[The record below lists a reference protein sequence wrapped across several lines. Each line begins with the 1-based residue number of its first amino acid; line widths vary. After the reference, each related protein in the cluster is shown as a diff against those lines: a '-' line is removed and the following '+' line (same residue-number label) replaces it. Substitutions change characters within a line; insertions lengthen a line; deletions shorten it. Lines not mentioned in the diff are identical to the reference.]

1 MTEVNSLK
9 GNLTEETKSRKR
21 DGHLVH
27 AAFSRREYRDYQH
40 QTLTHIV
47 FVAFHY
53 CVVVVTVFDNFY
65 QQQIT
70 KFNEEK
76 SLPPESSVNFPAE
89 RVCRLL
95 MVVN

>member
-9 GNLTEETKSRKR
+9 RNLTEETKNRKI

-47 FVAFHY
+47 FIAFHY
-53 CVVVVTVFDNFY
+53 CVVVVTVFDNLY

-76 SLPPESSVNFPAE
+76 SLPTESSRKGFAVY
-89 RVCRLL
+89 
-95 MVVN
+95 